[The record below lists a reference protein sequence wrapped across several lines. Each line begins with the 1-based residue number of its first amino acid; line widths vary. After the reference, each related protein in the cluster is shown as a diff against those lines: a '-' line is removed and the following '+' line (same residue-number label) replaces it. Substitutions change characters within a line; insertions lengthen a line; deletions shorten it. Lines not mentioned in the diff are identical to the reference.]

1 MTADL
6 NKSEAFLKASSF
18 PPATRRALKDCTD
31 GMEGGIDIE
40 DEARIS
46 FGSVE
51 TDEGSVG
58 EAEGTMAGPEE
69 VEVDAAYRVRTSL
82 ASVISPSA
90 MLRVL

>member
-1 MTADL
+1 L

-58 EAEGTMAGPEE
+58 EAEGMMAGPE
-69 VEVDAAYRVRTSL
+69 EVDAAYRVRTSL